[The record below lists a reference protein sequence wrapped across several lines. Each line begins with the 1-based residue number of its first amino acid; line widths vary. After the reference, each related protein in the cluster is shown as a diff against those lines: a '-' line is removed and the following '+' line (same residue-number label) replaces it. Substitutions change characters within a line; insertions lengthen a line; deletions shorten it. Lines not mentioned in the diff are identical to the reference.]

1 MSFSFFSC
9 FSASPLEVFSRTCD
23 FNPSVLP
30 PFYAALLGSW
40 QALHGSGSVS
50 GLVVDSSS
58 ANPLSVDVISCKSC
72 YRLLPSF
79 NTCVPHCVSKFR
91 TSYQIDRPSTRRS
104 LFLLPLDRQVIDLSW
119 KVAHGVLYTA
129 DPLISFNYAI
139 PSACFCGFP
148 LESSLHLFFHCPL
161 AQSGISFIQSLLFLA
176 STLAPAIEER
186 HLLFGFSSAEFRHV
200 PNVFPYLFNVSKFL
214 VWCQRNDFRFRAEH
228 PSALRLLAC
237 LKSRTRFYLFLFVGS
252 IILLISGV
260 GIVWLVLLLMAVL
273 IFAFNFYFLFLCAV
287 TLAGCTA
294 EFFGLFLSPFAFY
307 CF

>member
-9 FSASPLEVFSRTCD
+9 FSASPLEVFSRPFD

-40 QALHGSGSVS
+40 RAFHGSGSVS

-91 TSYQIDRPSTRRS
+91 TSYQIDQSSTRHS

-129 DPLISFNYAI
+129 DRLISFNYAI

-161 AQSGISFIQSLLFLA
+161 AQSGISFIQSLLFLV

-200 PNVFPYLFNVSKFL
+200 PNVFPYLLNVSNFL
-214 VWCQRNDFRFRAEH
+214 VWCQRNDFRFRVER

-237 LKSRTRFYLFLFVGS
+237 LKSRTRFYLPLFFKRFVSVRRQHYFAHQWGGNSVVGVAS
-252 IILLISGV
+252 NGRFDI
-260 GIVWLVLLLMAVL
+260 
-273 IFAFNFYFLFLCAV
+273 
-287 TLAGCTA
+287 
-294 EFFGLFLSPFAFY
+294 